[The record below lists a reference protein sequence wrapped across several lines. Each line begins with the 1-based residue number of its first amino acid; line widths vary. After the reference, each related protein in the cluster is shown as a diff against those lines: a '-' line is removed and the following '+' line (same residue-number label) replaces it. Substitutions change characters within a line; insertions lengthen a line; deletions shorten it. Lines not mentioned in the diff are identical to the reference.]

1 MFKPDLSGE
10 DREDT
15 PAREAPARLSEILT
29 YDCFTLVR
37 IGLLTFLVMVPLITI
52 PPAYMAMNAL
62 VRQVLQGKVVRCR
75 DFWPA
80 FKAGFLRSYGAF
92 FVAVLLPVLALACA
106 VFYAGRVEEQPLLF
120 ALCVFSILIFALSVL
135 AAPHLYPLT
144 TAGVPL
150 AQAVRES
157 VLLGCANPLR
167 AFFATLIHNG
177 LMLFGVAFLP
187 LSVPYF
193 LLGGLSVPCLI
204 GQFLVR
210 PVLLRY
216 RPEGEDTGL

>member
-120 ALCVFSILIFALSVL
+120 ALCVFSILIFAPSVL

-216 RPEGEDTGL
+216 RSEGEDTGL

>member
-204 GQFLVR
+204 GQFLDR
-210 PVLLRY
+210 RVLQRY
-216 RPEGEDTGL
+216 RSEGEDPGL

>member
-187 LSVPYF
+187 LSIPYF

-216 RPEGEDTGL
+216 RPEGEGTGL

>member
-80 FKAGFLRSYGAF
+80 FKAGFLRSYGTF

-187 LSVPYF
+187 LSIPYF

>member
-135 AAPHLYPLT
+135 AAPHLYPLS

-157 VLLGCANPLR
+157 DLLGCANPLR

-216 RPEGEDTGL
+216 RSEGEDTGL

>member
-216 RPEGEDTGL
+216 RSEGEDTGL

>member
-15 PAREAPARLSEILT
+15 PAREAPSRLSEILT

-92 FVAVLLPVLALACA
+92 FLAVLLPALALACA

-216 RPEGEDTGL
+216 HPNGEDTGL

>member
-80 FKAGFLRSYGAF
+80 FKTGFLRSYGAF

>member
-80 FKAGFLRSYGAF
+80 FKTGFLRSYGAF

-120 ALCVFSILIFALSVL
+120 ALCVFF
-135 AAPHLYPLT
+135 YFDF
-144 TAGVPL
+144 
-150 AQAVRES
+150 R
-157 VLLGCANPLR
+157 PLR
-167 AFFATLIHNG
+167 TGCPPSLSADHSGCSAGPGGAGERLTWLCQSPSCFFSP
-177 LMLFGVAFLP
+177 P
-187 LSVPYF
+187 LSITASCSSAWP
-193 LLGGLSVPCLI
+193 SC
-204 GQFLVR
+204 R
-210 PVLLRY
+210 
-216 RPEGEDTGL
+216 

>member
-187 LSVPYF
+187 LSIPYF

>member
-120 ALCVFSILIFALSVL
+120 ALCVFSILIFAPSVL